1 MQTNSA
7 GLHTGLHSEGS
18 ALRGEH
24 TGRAVNPVVK
34 VRDIAW
40 LRFEKPD
47 LVRAE
52 AFANAFGL
60 TTVKR
65 TAEELHLRG
74 SDPGPV
80 CLIVRKGPRSRFGGL
95 AFAARDDADLLRL
108 ATAHDTRI
116 HALPEDIGGVM
127 VKLRDPN
134 GVPVEVISGY
144 DDLPPLRA
152 QQPRPIYVGHN
163 VTRSMSVQ
171 RPPREPAAVQR
182 LGHMV
187 LQTAIFR
194 HSLDWYLQN
203 FGMLVSDFQY
213 FEKQRSR
220 GPVLAFIR
228 CDNGDTVCD
237 HHSIVLTLGAEPRY
251 VHSAYQV
258 CDIDALAAGG
268 EYLREAGFVRSW
280 GIGRH
285 IQGSQIFDYWRD
297 PDGFLVEHFID
308 SDMFDK
314 SVAPGWSPLTAS
326 GLRQWGPPATNDF
339 LGTDLAAVR
348 HEARV
353 VFDALRDRQNE
364 FDIRCLLGLLRV
376 ART

>member
-1 MQTNSA
+1 VGSTPA
-7 GLHTGLHSEGS
+7 GLHTNLHSEGG

-24 TGRAVNPVVK
+24 RGRAGNPVIK

-65 TAEELHLRG
+65 TTDELHLRG
-74 SDPGPV
+74 TNAGPV
-80 CLIVRKGPRSRFGGL
+80 CLIVRKGPRSKFGGL
-95 AFAARDDADLLRL
+95 AFAAHEDTDLVRL
-108 ATAHDTRI
+108 AAAHDTRI
-116 HALPEDIGGVM
+116 QALPEEIGGM
-127 VKLRDPN
+127 VVRLRDPN
-134 GVPVEVISGY
+134 GVPVEIVSGT
-144 DDLPPLRA
+144 DDLPALPA
-152 QQPRPIYVGHN
+152 QQPRPIYVGHE
-163 VTRSMSVQ
+163 VTRSMTVQ

-187 LQTAIFR
+187 LQTAAFR
-194 HSLDWYLQN
+194 RSLDWYLQN

-228 CDNGDTVCD
+228 CDNGATVSD
-237 HHSIVLTLGAEPRY
+237 HHSLVLTLGAEPRY

-268 EYLREAGFVRSW
+268 EFLKAAGFIRSW

-308 SDMFDK
+308 SDMFDQ

-326 GLRQWGPPATNDF
+326 GLRQWGPPPTNDF
-339 LGTDLAAVR
+339 LGTDLAAIR
-348 HEARV
+348 HEARA
-353 VFDALRDRQNE
+353 VFGALRDRDNE
-364 FDIRCLLGLLRV
+364 FDVRRLAGLLRV